1 MNPKTKRKELVEKPK
16 YELLASHDL
25 RRSFSTHH
33 YDKGV
38 SVNLIMKIAG
48 HTKESTFFE
57 YIGKNPK
64 KDFDAYNLL
73 NAIKWKV
80 VSPSKHEKLL
90 DTLPKE
96 FNRKEAIDLAKK
108 IGISERSAD
117 GYLKKLTDESLIKK
131 LNHGVY
137 KKWLRSLKS
146 HLIKT

>member
-64 KDFDAYNLL
+64 KDFDAYNFL
-73 NAIKWKV
+73 NAIKWYLMKV
-80 VSPSKHEKLL
+80 SMKQNVP
-90 DTLPKE
+90 
-96 FNRKEAIDLAKK
+96 FYNV
-108 IGISERSAD
+108 IGI
-117 GYLKKLTDESLIKK
+117 I
-131 LNHGVY
+131 
-137 KKWLRSLKS
+137 
-146 HLIKT
+146 